1 MGVGLGKTSD
11 PQGKSDAR
19 ATAHASIF
27 QLR

>member
-11 PQGKSDAR
+11 PQGKSNAR
-19 ATAHASIF
+19 AAAHASIF